1 MPGAHARYSLLRS
14 RKRAKIEPQIM
25 MAPLIDVVFQLL
37 IFFALINRFLTPGIP
52 VNLPG
57 ASGGNI
63 DQSRTVTVTVSE
75 SGLIYLDNTLITPQ
89 DLTSALISLK
99 ESGALETVLLRADR
113 KVPFQNIVSAL
124 DAVRKAGIEE
134 MAVETSLPVTP

>member
-1 MPGAHARYSLLRS
+1 MAGAHAGYSLLRP
-14 RKRAKIEPQIM
+14 RKRAKIEPQILV
-25 MAPLIDVVFQLL
+25 APLMSVVILL
-37 IFFALINRFLTPGIP
+37 LLFLILTDRFLTPGTP

-57 ASGGNI
+57 VSERNF
-63 DQSRTVTVTVSE
+63 DQSKTVTVTVSE
-75 SGLIYLDNTLITPQ
+75 SGLIYLDNTQITPE
-89 DLTSALISLK
+89 DLTSELVRLK

-113 KVPFQNIVSAL
+113 KVPFQNVVTAL